1 MPGAPDPLYVAARR
15 TLLDALE
22 AMETQLDAIVL
33 VGAQAVY
40 LHSGEGDLA
49 VAPYTTDGD
58 LVVRPSALAPY
69 PLLETLLEAAGFQRV
84 PNQIGSWDKSVPVRG
99 VDRLMVVDLLVP
111 AGVAGP
117 GRRSV
122 LIPPHDGHAARK
134 AHGLEGALV
143 DRDPHVLRAMEPDDH
158 RFFTV
163 SIAGPA
169 ALLISKVTK
178 ISERADSP
186 SRRNDKDALDVLRLL
201 RAFPS
206 EEIRRRMERLRH
218 DPMSADATAQVL
230 DVIPRLFGTPES
242 IGCVMAGRA
251 AEPLEPA
258 DIIAASVA
266 ALAQDLIAA
275 MGRSADG
282 QEFEAGDG

>member
-22 AMETQLDAIVL
+22 AMGTQLDAIVL

-40 LHSGEGDLA
+40 LRCGEGDLA

-58 LVVRPSALAPY
+58 LVVRPSALAPH
-69 PLLETLLEAAGFQRV
+69 PLLETLLESAGFRRA
-84 PNQIGSWDKSVPVRG
+84 PGDIGAWAKAVPVGG

-134 AHGLEGALV
+134 ASGLEGALV
-143 DRDPHVLRAMEPDDH
+143 DHDPHLLEALEPGD
-158 RFFTV
+158 RRLFTV
-163 SIAGPA
+163 RVAGPA
-169 ALLISKVTK
+169 ALLVSKITK

-186 SRRNDKDALDVLRLL
+186 SRRGDKDALDVLRIL
-201 RAFPS
+201 RAFS
-206 EEIRRRMERLRH
+206 TEELRQRMRRLLD
-218 DPMSADATAQVL
+218 DPVSL
-230 DVIPRLFGTPES
+230 DVTGRVLEVTPGLFGGPQRL
-242 IGCVMAGRA
+242 GCMMAGRA

-258 DIIAASVA
+258 EVIAASLA

-275 MGRSADG
+275 MG
-282 QEFEAGDG
+282 